1 MGTMSFLLPAS
12 LSPDEARELERAC
25 VAAGPEGMPWPTR
38 ARVECQRLIVERL
51 VEESGYLVAPWK
63 IDGAGQLMGSS
74 GTLMERPLP
83 YHFLQELARGK
94 LAQLRSQ
101 ADQWQQQGL
110 VLPANV
116 EALIHR
122 ARRAFCR
129 AATEAS
135 TAGIDQDAQ
144 VALNLAYQA
153 AEQLVHCY
161 VQQVLALRRQN
172 PEPRQTAWGCRLR
185 AA

>member
-1 MGTMSFLLPAS
+1 
-12 LSPDEARELERAC
+12 
-25 VAAGPEGMPWPTR
+25 
-38 ARVECQRLIVERL
+38 
-51 VEESGYLVAPWK
+51 
-63 IDGAGQLMGSS
+63 
-74 GTLMERPLP
+74 PLP

-94 LAQLRSQ
+94 LTQLRSQ

-110 VLPANV
+110 ILPANV

-122 ARRAFCR
+122 AGRAFCR

-161 VQQVLALRRQN
+161 VQQVLALRCQKLETRH
-172 PEPRQTAWGCRLR
+172 TAWVCRLKS
-185 AA
+185 AQ